1 MEDYI
6 TKLYPDCN
14 NDLNACFEKYV
25 LDRIHH
31 MKQFE
36 IDRLKIGSFNRTFD
50 EQFANITKQINTT
63 TYSFWWSLEAKNI
76 GTMKN
81 NYVYNF
87 ELFLK
92 RPRNHARRVT
102 IMSPTLPPIA
112 EDPCESGFGSF

>member
-1 MEDYI
+1 
-6 TKLYPDCN
+6 
-14 NDLNACFEKYV
+14 
-25 LDRIHH
+25 

-50 EQFANITKQINTT
+50 EQFANITKQINSTNC
-63 TYSFWWSLEAKNI
+63 SFWWSLEAHNI

-92 RPRNHARRVT
+92 RSRNHTRRVT
-102 IMSPTLPPIA
+102 IVPPTLSPIT
-112 EDPCESGFGSF
+112 EDPCEDGFNSF